1 MRFILRTILLLL
13 ITSLT
18 NTFAQVSPPATSL
31 VVVPNV
37 VQNADVDID
46 FSIIDFNVTAVSSGT
61 NIIEAGLAFSG
72 GSNTMWVNYT
82 YRQNGNAPGTD
93 TASIDVEVSGLDPS
107 VTFTLVPLLKA
118 GTATGTMMSGNQVLT
133 NGTLSNFITGINE
146 GFSGDGIGNGFQVSY
161 LIDNPNN
168 VDLSGITVTY
178 TINY

>member
-31 VVVPNV
+31 VVVPDV